1 MLRNS
6 GRQTSRRWV
15 ERDRHESIKILT
27 GSPIKKHIANSTNIR
42 IYVDFQTRRNWQ
54 WKNHQT
60 HGGKITIPRA
70 FWNIRKIEC
79 EIIKL

>member
-42 IYVDFQTRRNWQ
+42 IYVDFQTRRN
-54 WKNHQT
+54 
-60 HGGKITIPRA
+60 
-70 FWNIRKIEC
+70 
-79 EIIKL
+79 